1 MPRNKIFF
9 YIFFVIALTIGFI
22 SVYFHS
28 LAYVLSF
35 ITICYFFKGKFRVF
49 LLISLCLLYINHNYL
64 TLILDKKANKRD
76 FTYYSFSKSFK
87 SKNEYEVGE
96 LVIGKKSFEKNYY
109 RIKVFPVFSVKI
121 PFVSKILEFRRDL
134 SEKFNLKSGGRL
146 SIVQGLVLGDKKFI
160 DNSVKD
166 KFTFLGINHYL
177 AISGMHVGIITV
189 ILIML
194 IPKIHLKLK
203 LMIVGAFLFIFLALS
218 GFKIPVLRSVIFF
231 FVLTFA
237 YIMEIKVRF
246 KEFVIFIASLFI
258 LLSPDVV
265 TNLSFILSFA
275 AMSGIAFLVDTKKDF
290 ITNMLKTSVAATV
303 FTLPFVLYF
312 FKMFNIL
319 SIFNTLILFPFI
331 YLHIATGIFGIFFTG
346 LSIAP
351 LTFSESMMLK
361 VIDFLVSVEKK
372 FFITNYIPTS
382 VFIILLLILFT
393 SLIFN
398 KKYLLFILFILCV
411 IPYKKADDKIFF
423 PNFIRSKAI
432 VDLNEKREVYYQG
445 FYADFRYKFLPF
457 LAEQGIGFH
466 FDRGNIKIYDGENI
480 FLTVENEE
488 NKLSDVCINN
498 VQTSCKIVYFTNKNS
513 FTLSKYFPDKLYV
526 IYDTN
531 YNYDNIFKLKNKE
544 FIAITKEGVVIE

>member
-1 MPRNKIFF
+1 MSHNKISL

-22 SVYFHS
+22 SVYFHTLS
-28 LAYVLSF
+28 YVLSF
-35 ITICYFFKGKFRVF
+35 IAIWYFFKGKFRVF

-64 TLILDKKANKRD
+64 TLILDKKVNKRD
-76 FTYYSFSKSFK
+76 FTYYSISKSFK
-87 SKNEYEVGE
+87 SKNDYEIGE
-96 LVIGKKSFEKNYY
+96 LVIGKKSFKEKYY
-109 RIKVFPVFSVKI
+109 RMEIFPVYSVRI
-121 PFVSKILEFRRDL
+121 PFLSKILDFRSNL

-146 SIVQGLVLGDKKFI
+146 SLVQGLVLGDKKFI
-160 DNSVKD
+160 DNRVKD

-177 AISGMHVGIITV
+177 AISGMHIGIITT
-189 ILIML
+189 ILIIL

-203 LMIVGAFLFIFLALS
+203 LILVGCFLFIFLALS

-231 FVLTFA
+231 FVLSFA
-237 YIMEIKVRF
+237 YIMEVKVRF

-258 LLSPDVV
+258 LLTPHIV
-265 TNLSFILSFA
+265 TSISFMLSFA
-275 AMSGIAFLVDTKKDF
+275 AISGIAFLVNTKKNF
-290 ITNMLKTSVAATV
+290 IINMLKTSIAATV

-351 LTFSESMMLK
+351 LTFSENLLLK
-361 VIDFLVSVEKK
+361 VIDFLVSIEKK
-372 FFITNYIPTS
+372 FFITNYIPTY

-398 KKYLLFILFILCV
+398 KRFLLFILFILCI
-411 IPYKKADDKIFF
+411 IPHKKADDGIFF

-432 VDLNEKREVYYQG
+432 VDLNNKREVYYQG
-445 FYADFRYKFLPF
+445 FYSDFRYKFLPF
-457 LAEQGIGFH
+457 LAENGVGFH
-466 FDRGNIKIYDGENI
+466 FNKGEIKIYDGENI
-480 FLTVENEE
+480 FLTVDKKKSE
-488 NKLSDVCINN
+488 LSDVCINN
-498 VQTSCKIVYFTNKNS
+498 VQESCKIVYFTNKNS
-513 FTLSKYFPDKLYV
+513 FTLSKYFPDKVYI

-531 YNYDNIFKLKNKE
+531 YNYDNIYKLKNKN
-544 FIAITKEGVVIE
+544 FIKITKVGVKIE